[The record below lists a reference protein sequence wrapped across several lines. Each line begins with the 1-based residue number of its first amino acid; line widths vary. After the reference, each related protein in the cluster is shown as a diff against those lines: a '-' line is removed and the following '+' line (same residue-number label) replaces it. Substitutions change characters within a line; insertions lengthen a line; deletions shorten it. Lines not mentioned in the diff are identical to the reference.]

1 DLYTGNLEQLLHSIR
16 TQLFVLPDE
25 FAVYPGHGDA
35 TTIEQE
41 KRTNPFFNR

>member
-1 DLYTGNLEQLLHSIR
+1 MN
-16 TQLFVLPDE
+16 

-41 KRTNPFFNR
+41 KRTNPFSIVKK